1 MLCCPPLHGLHARLS
16 SRQYLRLP
24 LLHCPSRRNLLHR
37 PPCSVPCTALCLCLA
52 HSRPRVALKSWRD
65 LQCPPCSLCLTPHTL
80 HSSASLPLHARTPT
94 ACTARRSWSWPSLVQ
109 RPRVVGTGGGGGG
122 VLHNPR
128 LRAPDGP
135 VAPQS
140 RGPSPQASSPQL
152 LGSEP
157 CSVFA
162 HPRFSLPFVLVLLS
176 LSPHNSCTATRL
188 KVGATADINCPSAS
202 GDLIPLSLKTTSNLP
217 SRLFHLL
224 VALPLPC

>member
-1 MLCCPPLHGLHARLS
+1 MLSLS
-16 SRQYLRLP
+16 HTPHSAQLRQPR
-24 LLHCPSRRNLLHR
+24 S
-37 PPCSVPCTALCLCLA
+37 PCSHPHSTHCTSQPVLA
-52 HSRPRVALKSWRD
+52 FSGA
-65 LQCPPCSLCLTPHTL
+65 
-80 HSSASLPLHARTPT
+80 A
-94 ACTARRSWSWPSLVQ
+94 PS
-109 RPRVVGTGGGGGG
+109 GGGDRGWGGG

-188 KVGATADINCPSAS
+188 KVGATAGINCPSAT
-202 GDLIPLSLKTTSNLP
+202 GNLIPLSLKTTSNLP